1 MEFRVLGPL
10 EVVDGDQPVDLGG
23 PRQRALLAILLT
35 RANQV
40 VPRDTLI
47 DALFGEEPREAA
59 RNLLQVYVSRL
70 RKALEPGRERRS
82 GGSIIVTRAPGYLV
96 QLESEHLD
104 LHRFERLAE
113 DGRRAL
119 EAGEAEQA
127 AERFREAL
135 ALWRGPALA
144 DFAFEEFAVGESA
157 RLDELRLA
165 VVEDRLEADQIG
177 RASCRERGEVW
188 WR

>member
-10 EVVDGDQPVDLGG
+10 EVIDGDRPVDLGG

-96 QLESEHLD
+96 QLGVGAP
-104 LHRFERLAE
+104 RPAPV
-113 DGRRAL
+113 RA
-119 EAGEAEQA
+119 AC
-127 AERFREAL
+127 R
-135 ALWRGPALA
+135 
-144 DFAFEEFAVGESA
+144 
-157 RLDELRLA
+157 
-165 VVEDRLEADQIG
+165 G
-177 RASCRERGEVW
+177 RAPGAGGR
-188 WR
+188 